1 MKLKKKVNKKRRI
14 LIVHGPNLHLLGK
27 REPDIYGNFSLVDL
41 NRELKA
47 KAKKNKVNLLIFQ
60 SNSEGEIVGKITNSK
75 YDFLIINPAAYT
87 HTSVAIR
94 DALLGV
100 NKPTLEVHISN
111 IYRRED
117 FRKKSLISDVV
128 LGIISG
134 LGKGSYLLALDAA
147 VSFLKS
153 NPSAKK

>member
-1 MKLKKKVNKKRRI
+1 MKKV
-14 LIVHGPNLHLLGK
+14 LIIHGPNLHLLGK
-27 REPDIYGNFSLVDL
+27 REPDIYGNFSLLDL
-41 NRELKA
+41 NRDLKLKA
-47 KAKKNKVNLLIFQ
+47 KKSKIAIAIFQ
-60 SNSEGEIVGKITNSK
+60 SNSEGEIVEKITNSK

-117 FRKKSLISDVV
+117 FRKKSLVSDVV
-128 LGIISG
+128 LGIIGG
-134 LGKGSYLLALDAA
+134 LGKWSYLLALDAA
-147 VSFLKS
+147 IAFFKNNL
-153 NPSAKK
+153 SAKK